1 MAHDDHK
8 NTIKGCLFKIC
19 FCRVPEQSVIL
30 FFVSRYCVALNRSG
44 YSSVHPFRSSFVRI
58 CILLDYKSSP
68 LPADA
73 AADRVSYLHSL
84 SVVYKTESCQYNVDL
99 KHTSFDP
106 SALFPHPAIC
116 INPLIYTN
124 LCVSHS
130 QVFFACPMSCLVLPL
145 CIEPTPTI
153 SPYQPYAWVV
163 YQHRPP
169 RCSDRGGGVSED
181 RLAFFSLEAL
191 SNLHVSS
198 AETHFMVLQF
208 RPHWQ
213 NWIGLGE
220 TLPLAQIVS
229 HTSLNHEVYD
239 GRRICSTWHR
249 STCCDLVFASCFDKD
264 VPSLAYIS
272 GIQQTLAILALLGGF
287 CPWVGFRGV

>member
-19 FCRVPEQSVIL
+19 FCLVPEQSVIL

-84 SVVYKTESCQYNVDL
+84 SVVYKTESCQSNVDL

-169 RCSDRGGGVSED
+169 LCSDRGGGGGGGSACLKTD
-181 RLAFFSLEAL
+181 WRSSLSKL
-191 SNLHVSS
+191 YQIYMFLQRKHILWSCN
-198 AETHFMVLQF
+198 FVLIG
-208 RPHWQ
+208 R
-213 NWIGLGE
+213 IGLDWE
-220 TLPLAQIVS
+220 KRCRLHKSYPTHP
-229 HTSLNHEVYD
+229 
-239 GRRICSTWHR
+239 STPK
-249 STCCDLVFASCFDKD
+249 STTVAVF
-264 VPSLAYIS
+264 
-272 GIQQTLAILALLGGF
+272 ALLGID
-287 CPWVGFRGV
+287 PHAVI

>member
-84 SVVYKTESCQYNVDL
+84 SVMYKTESCQSNVDL

-106 SALFPHPAIC
+106 SALLPHPAIC

-130 QVFFACPMSCLVLPL
+130 EVFFAFPMSCLVLPL

-169 RCSDRGGGVSED
+169 RCSEEAAVQRVWRQIGVLLS
-181 RLAFFSLEAL
+181 RSFIKSTCFFSGNTFYGPAI
-191 SNLHVSS
+191 SS
-198 AETHFMVLQF
+198 SLAELD
-208 RPHWQ
+208 
-213 NWIGLGE
+213 WIGRNVAACTNRIPHIPQPRSLRRSPY
-220 TLPLAQIVS
+220 LLYLASIHMLWFS
-229 HTSLNHEVYD
+229 
-239 GRRICSTWHR
+239 IC
-249 STCCDLVFASCFDKD
+249 V
-264 VPSLAYIS
+264 
-272 GIQQTLAILALLGGF
+272 LL
-287 CPWVGFRGV
+287 R